1 MTPARR
7 LRSAFDRIESILPG
21 SRDAASNFAYLSI
34 PRYVGF
40 VVELAA
46 SIYIARKLG
55 PENYGVLATVYAFVY
70 LFRMCTDLGTT
81 QLAIRDVA
89 QDPGRADAYLTNTI
103 TVRFVLGICF
113 IVVIQVAG
121 ELAGF
126 SRSER
131 YLVFIYSLIL
141 VTDPFAQAPLVFSV
155 ALRRYGLAGT
165 LELAQKV
172 ALALLPLGA
181 LALGFALESF
191 LWVSV
196 GATVLGCLAFPV
208 TLNVLQLRFP
218 VSIRPGLIRT
228 LTTAGLPIAIS
239 ALFYAIETRID
250 RVMLSRMLDASAV
263 GVYAVAGR
271 ILQVALEAIWGPMSH
286 LYFPALSR
294 AYSGSTSE
302 FGAKLLKYTAV
313 TLTIFFGFSL
323 IIAAASRPIIALLWG
338 ESYGGAV
345 DALKILIWASVTT
358 ALLQLMYQALIVV
371 NKHRVYLAIQLL
383 TVSLNIVLN
392 VIWIPNFGIG
402 GAAWATLISSSA
414 GAVSTAALVV
424 WALRSRTA
432 PDSTVGH

>member
-1 MTPARR
+1 M
-7 LRSAFDRIESILPG
+7 RSAVDRIESILPG

-55 PENYGVLATVYAFVY
+55 PENYGILATVYAFVY

-103 TVRFVLGICF
+103 AVRFLLGICF
-113 IVVIQVAG
+113 LAVIQVAG
-121 ELAGF
+121 GLTGF
-126 SRSER
+126 SPSER
-131 YLVFIYSLIL
+131 YLVFVYSLIL

-155 ALRRYGLAGT
+155 ALRRYGLAGV
-165 LELAQKV
+165 LELAQKTT
-172 ALALLPLGA
+172 LALLPLGA
-181 LALGFALESF
+181 LALGLALESF
-191 LWVSV
+191 LWTSV
-196 GATVLGCLAFPV
+196 AATVLGCLAFPF
-208 TLNVLQLRFP
+208 TLSVLRLRFP
-218 VSIRPGLIRT
+218 AAIQPRLIRT
-228 LTTAGLPIAIS
+228 LAVAGLPIAIS

-271 ILQVALEAIWGPMSH
+271 ILQVALEAIWAPMSH

-294 AYSGSTSE
+294 AYSGSMSE
-302 FGAKLLKYTAV
+302 FSAKLLKYFAV
-313 TLTIFFGFSL
+313 TLTICSGFSL
-323 IIAAASRPIIALLWG
+323 IIAIASDPIIILLWG
-338 ESYGGAV
+338 ESYRGAA
-345 DALKILIWASVTT
+345 DALKILIWASVTA
-358 ALLQLMYQALIVV
+358 ALIQLMYQALIVI
-371 NKHRVYLAIQLL
+371 NGQRGYLAIQLL

-402 GAAWATLISSSA
+402 GAAWATLISSLA
-414 GAVSTAALVV
+414 GAVSTAALVL

-432 PDSTVGH
+432 TDSIVMR